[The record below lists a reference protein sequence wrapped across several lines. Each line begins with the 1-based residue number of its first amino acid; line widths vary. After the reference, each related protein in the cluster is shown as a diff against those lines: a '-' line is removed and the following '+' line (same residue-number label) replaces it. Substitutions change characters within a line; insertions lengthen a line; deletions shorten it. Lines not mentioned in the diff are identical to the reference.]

1 MAMKKKVLVVL
12 AIALILMLIPIKS
25 HLKDGGTVEY
35 QAVLYKASKVHS
47 MTVNENQKGY
57 NVGTVIE
64 IFGFEIYNNVE
75 FSADSR

>member
-1 MAMKKKVLVVL
+1 MKKKVLVVL

-35 QAVLYKASKVHS
+35 RAVLYKVSKIHS

-75 FSADSR
+75 FSTDSH